1 MKTAEIR
8 QTFLRFFEE
17 KGHSVVPSST
27 VVPENDPTLFFVNA
41 GMVPFKDVFT
51 GQEQRPYNRATSAQ
65 KCMRVSG
72 KHNDLDNV
80 GFTARHHTLFEML
93 GNFSFGDYFKR
104 EAIAYAWE
112 FLTQV
117 MGLPEERL
125 FVTVFDDDDESAALW
140 LDAGV
145 PAERIGRCGEK
156 DNFWSMGPTGPCGPC
171 TEIHWDLQDNFVPDN
186 EPDPWG
192 FGHDAGRYMEIWNL
206 VFMQYERFEEGGGL
220 KQRDL
225 PRPSVDTGMGLERL
239 AAVSQ
244 GHKSNWEID
253 ELQGIMAR
261 AGEIAGTSYGETEP
275 SNVCLRVIA
284 DHSRA
289 AAFLVGDGVMPGN
302 EGRGYV
308 LRRIMRR
315 AIRYGVKLGIDTAFL
330 HETVA
335 RVIELMSAAYPALAK
350 RRDFIL
356 KVVANEEETFRT
368 TLDRGLALLDEQFG
382 LLAAKSLTQL
392 PGDVVFKL
400 HDTFGFPP
408 DLTEII
414 AGERDFSVDR
424 PGYDE
429 HMTAQRDRSRAAHK
443 GSGQEALGSV
453 YHLLERGEPTRFLG
467 HEDIAA
473 PGTVLALL
481 VDGER
486 VQEAH
491 EGQQVEVVLD
501 GTPFYAES
509 GGQVGDAGLITGPTG
524 AVQVSDTV
532 KPGGGVFVHRGLV
545 SAGSLAAG
553 DLVEAA
559 VDAERRGDIVRNHT
573 GTHLLHAALRSL
585 LGTHVQQKG
594 SLVDADRLRFDF
606 SHFESIPA
614 EMLASIENSVN
625 AEILRN
631 TATQIEETT
640 MDEAVAR
647 GAMALFGEKYGE
659 TVRVVEVPG
668 YSTELCGGTHAG
680 ATGQIGMLKIVSE
693 GGIAAGVRRIEAVTG
708 RGAFQLLQDLSGRE
722 AALTQ
727 LLRTPGPEA
736 VDKVTRL
743 LDERK
748 ALQRQVEE
756 LKQQL
761 VVAGSGSG
769 GGPQARTVAGVQV
782 LATLLEGASG
792 KELRG
797 HGDALMDKLGSG
809 VVVLGA
815 NGGGKASLLVKVSKD
830 LCDRVQA
837 GRLVQELAPIVGG
850 RGGGRPDMAQAG
862 GKDPSKLAEAL
873 ERAHE
878 LIGLA
883 LS

>member
-17 KGHSVVPSST
+17 KAHTVVASSSL
-27 VVPENDPTLFFVNA
+27 VPENDPTLFFVNA
-41 GMVPFKDVFT
+41 GMVPFKDLFT
-51 GQEQRPYNRATSAQ
+51 GQEQRDYTRATSAQ

-104 EAIAYAWE
+104 DAIAFAWE
-112 FLTQV
+112 FLTEV
-117 MGLPEERL
+117 MGLPKDRL
-125 FVTVFDDDDESAALW
+125 LVTVFNEDDESAKLW
-140 LDAGV
+140 VDVGV
-145 PAERIGRCGEK
+145 PPDRIGRCGAK

-171 TEIHWDLQDNFVPDN
+171 TEIHWDLQDDFVPDN

-192 FGHDAGRYMEIWNL
+192 FGEDAGRYMEIWNL
-206 VFMQYERFEEGGGL
+206 VFMQYERFEQDGAIA
-220 KQRDL
+220 QRDL
-225 PRPSVDTGMGLERL
+225 PRPSVDTGMGLERI
-239 AAVSQ
+239 AAISQ

-253 ELQGIMAR
+253 ELQRIMAR
-261 AGEIAGTSYGETEP
+261 AGEIAGVRYGDSEP

-330 HETVA
+330 HETTA
-335 RVIELMSAAYPALAK
+335 TVIDLMAPAYPALAE
-350 RRDFIL
+350 RRAFIL

-368 TLDRGLALLDEQFG
+368 TLDRGLALLDSEFARLG
-382 LLAAKSLTQL
+382 GEGPNQL

-424 PGYDE
+424 PGYEE
-429 HMTAQRDRSRAAHK
+429 HMKTQRDRSRAAHK
-443 GSGQEALGSV
+443 GTGQEAVGSA
-453 YHLLERGEPTRFLG
+453 YHLLERGDATQFVGYESTEGRG
-467 HEDIAA
+467 S
-473 PGTVLALL
+473 VVALL
-481 VDGER
+481 VGGER
-486 VQEAH
+486 VLEASAGQE
-491 EGQQVEVVLD
+491 VEVVLD
-501 GTPFYAES
+501 RTPFYAES
-509 GGQVGDAGLITGPTG
+509 GGQVGDAGELRGPTG
-524 AVQVSDTV
+524 LVRVRDTA
-532 KPGGGVFVHRGLV
+532 KPGGRVFVHRGTV
-545 SAGSLAAG
+545 TEGTLAQG
-553 DLVEAA
+553 DVVEAQ

-573 GTHLLHAALRSL
+573 GTHLLHAALREL

-594 SLVDADRLRFDF
+594 SLVDAERLRFDF

-614 EMLASIENSVN
+614 DVLARIEASVN

-631 TATQIEETT
+631 TPTRIDETS
-640 MDEAVAR
+640 MDDAVAR
-647 GAMALFGEKYGE
+647 GAMALFGEKYGDA
-659 TVRVVEVPG
+659 VRVVEVPG
-668 YSTELCGGTHAG
+668 YSTELCGGTHAS
-680 ATGQIGMLKIVSE
+680 ATGQIGLLKIVSE

-708 RGAFQLLQDLSGRE
+708 RPALALLQSLSERDARLGE
-722 AALTQ
+722 
-727 LLRTPGPEA
+727 LLRTPGHEA
-736 VDKVTRL
+736 FDKVSRL
-743 LDERK
+743 LEDRR
-748 ALQRQVEE
+748 ALQREVDE

-761 VVAGSGSG
+761 VVAGSGG
-769 GGPQARTVAGVQV
+769 GGPQPRTVAGVQV
-782 LATLLEGASG
+782 LATLLAGASG

-797 HGDALMDKLGSG
+797 HGDALLDKLGSG

-815 NGGGKASLLVKVSKD
+815 DEGGKASLLVKVSKD

-837 GRLVQELAPIVGG
+837 GRLVQELAPMVGG

-862 GKDPSKLAEAL
+862 GKDPAGLPAAL
-873 ERAHE
+873 ERAHD
-878 LIGLA
+878 LVAAALA
-883 LS
+883 